1 MRSKEPLQKAAEL
14 LKIDPEALT
23 KCLLKRIVK
32 YPGQTIE
39 VEHTQ
44 EEAMSI
50 LDSLIKSVYSR
61 LFT

>member
-23 KCLLKRIVK
+23 KGLLKRIVK

-39 VEHTQ
+39 VEHTRD
-44 EEAMSI
+44 EAMSI